1 MKIKFGFIMKISEL
15 HDHASFL
22 TRSFFLGPDSI
33 EKGMIFETINMR
45 EAGTFLLIISHT
57 LH

>member
-1 MKIKFGFIMKISEL
+1 L